1 MSNMEQREKKMS
13 GVGTKEAEVLTSPT
27 HSTGASEDNL
37 AILQTRTRRLFN
49 EWQLFALSLMYMSTW
64 SAVPT

>member
-1 MSNMEQREKKMS
+1 MEQEVKK
-13 GVGTKEAEVLTSPT
+13 TSRGI
-27 HSTGASEDNL
+27 GANETEMLASPMQSASPSEENL